1 MSDDKK
7 PPIFT
12 DDDRVRLKEKSVD
25 YDRHF
30 LPKPGEQEEKQTDDK

>member
-1 MSDDKK
+1 MSNDKK

-12 DDDRVRLKEKSVD
+12 DDDQVCLKEDGVD

-30 LPKPGEQEEKQTDDK
+30 LPRPDEREEKQTDEK

>member
-12 DDDRVRLKEKSVD
+12 DDDRKRLNEDGGDS
-25 YDRHF
+25 DRHF
-30 LPKPGEQEEKQTDDK
+30 LPKPDEREEKQTDKE

>member
-1 MSDDKK
+1 MNDEKK

-12 DDDRVRLKEKSVD
+12 VNDRKRLNEDGGD

-30 LPKPGEQEEKQTDDK
+30 LPKPDEKEEKQTDKK

>member
-1 MSDDKK
+1 MSNDKK

-12 DDDRVRLKEKSVD
+12 DDDRARLKADCVD

-30 LPKPGEQEEKQTDDK
+30 LPRPDEREEKQTDEE